1 MGHFLIKIHLHKM
14 TNLIVFTLF
23 LKQTCN
29 QFSFKYKIH
38 NLNHE
43 FNMLQEIKNL
53 IYSKYKA
60 EDKIWLFFSIFDENW
75 ALIDSTWVVSTDKT
89 LEESINLLYEGKIK
103 QHENRVKHVIID
115 IVKEILPQTD
125 INAFL
130 QMDPKINWV
139 ILSETAWE
147 KTWVILPNMK
157 WITSM
162 KQAIAWIKSKYQLQW
177 DVTISTFTVNEL
189 TLDK

>member
-1 MGHFLIKIHLHKM
+1 
-14 TNLIVFTLF
+14 
-23 LKQTCN
+23 
-29 QFSFKYKIH
+29 
-38 NLNHE
+38 
-43 FNMLQEIKNL
+43 MLQEIKNL

-75 ALIDSTWVVSTDKT
+75 NLIDSTWVVSTDKT
-89 LEESINLLYEGKIK
+89 LDELINLLYEGKIK
-103 QHENRVKHVIID
+103 PHENKVKHVIIS
-115 IVKEILPQTD
+115 IVNEVSPQTD

-130 QMDPKINWV
+130 QMDPKTNWV
-139 ILSETAWE
+139 ILSETTWE

-177 DVTISTFTVNEL
+177 DASISTFTVNEL
-189 TLDK
+189 ILDR

>member
-1 MGHFLIKIHLHKM
+1 MGHFLIIIHLHK
-14 TNLIVFTLF
+14 TINLTVSTLF

-29 QFSFKYKIH
+29 QCGIKYKIY

-89 LEESINLLYEGKIK
+89 LEELINLLYEGKIK
-103 QHENRVKHVIID
+103 QHENKVKHVIID
-115 IVKEILPQTD
+115 IVEEILPQTD

-130 QMDPKINWV
+130 QMDPKTNWV
-139 ILSETAWE
+139 ILSETTWD

-162 KQAIAWIKSKYQLQW
+162 KHRTHMINIRSIPFWNIR
-177 DVTISTFTVNEL
+177 
-189 TLDK
+189 